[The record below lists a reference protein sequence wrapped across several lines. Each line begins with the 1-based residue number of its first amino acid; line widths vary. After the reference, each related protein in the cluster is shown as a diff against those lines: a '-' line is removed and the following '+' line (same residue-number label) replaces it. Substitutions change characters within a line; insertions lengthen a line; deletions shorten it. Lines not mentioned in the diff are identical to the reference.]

1 MKITFDPAKSAANLA
16 KHGVSLSQAEG
27 LDWHTA
33 LVWSDAR
40 KEYGEPRQSALTVL
54 VDRVFFVAF
63 VDRADGRRVISLRK
77 ANQREF
83 DRYAAY
89 IDKTDQ

>member
-1 MKITFDPAKSAANLA
+1 VED
-16 KHGVSLSQAEG
+16 
-27 LDWHTA
+27 LDWDTA
-33 LVWSDAR
+33 LVWPDTR
-40 KEYGEPRQSALTVL
+40 KEYGEPRQSALAVL

-77 ANQREF
+77 ANQKEF

-89 IDKTDQ
+89 INSTDQ